1 MNKKIKELVSP
12 DNLWSSDDMQDAC
25 DKIDDLLDDR
35 EYIIC
40 SAIWYSELP
49 MVKPE
54 ILNDFRPKNID
65 KGIVFSGFRHVHC
78 LYQMVAVSGLR
89 QCEAGDEVQGF
100 LTSKNRFVDR
110 TEGAAIA
117 LKSGQIT
124 ALKYGNLLYS
134 EDLY

>member
-1 MNKKIKELVSP
+1 
-12 DNLWSSDDMQDAC
+12 
-25 DKIDDLLDDR
+25 
-35 EYIIC
+35 
-40 SAIWYSELP
+40 
-49 MVKPE
+49 
-54 ILNDFRPKNID
+54 
-65 KGIVFSGFRHVHC
+65 
-78 LYQMVAVSGLR
+78 MVAVSGLR